1 MFNHFFLQLEV
12 KMGFLRQKEGP
23 FQENKCMRKSLY
35 MNWKGFKILFLKKWF
50 NLVFPVSI
58 LPSYIRNRSI
68 QRQLQ
73 YIVKFPLWAVCN
85 FSSHFSCALSLSLP
99 PSMEIWHA
107 VRKLVFSFSS
117 PLTYRNSFTFPL
129 LPYWSLIIRI
139 WT

>member
-1 MFNHFFLQLEV
+1 MFNYFFLQLEV
-12 KMGFLRQKEGP
+12 EDGFSETKRVGHFKKTNAWERVSTWTGKVLR
-23 FQENKCMRKSLY
+23 LY
-35 MNWKGFKILFLKKWF
+35 LKKKWF

-58 LPSYIRNRSI
+58 LPSYIRNRSF

-73 YIVKFPLWAVCN
+73 YIVKFPLWAVSN
-85 FSSHFSCALSLSLP
+85 FSSHFSCAISLP

-107 VRKLVFSFSS
+107 VKKLAFSFSS
-117 PLTYRNSFTFPL
+117 PLIYRNSFTFPL